1 MQACRNLTIDTAKRP
16 ARPRPALF
24 THRIAAHLDA
34 MGIVNE
40 AVQDAVGGRGITDL
54 FVPARNRK
62 LRSQN
67 RRARLISVFADF
79 PEVAPLGFRQ
89 RSHGPVIDHQH
100 IDAAQARQQVAQTAV
115 GAGDRQI
122 AKQRCRAR
130 LQRRASITAAFRQR
144 PVQSHGFGALQVLVD
159 GARRDRAASP
169 NLLMAQSK
177 FITEAKDLIFRMD
190 SLLAGKR
197 ILPFPGEVCP
207 PL

>member
-1 MQACRNLTIDTAKRP
+1 M
-16 ARPRPALF
+16 
-24 THRIAAHLDA
+24 
-34 MGIVNE
+34 
-40 AVQDAVGGRGITDL
+40 
-54 FVPARNRK
+54 
-62 LRSQN
+62 
-67 RRARLISVFADF
+67 RL
-79 PEVAPLGFRQ
+79 
-89 RSHGPVIDHQH
+89 
-100 IDAAQARQQVAQTAV
+100 
-115 GAGDRQI
+115 
-122 AKQRCRAR
+122 K
-130 LQRRASITAAFRQR
+130 RASKWRRLPSARAIARSRNSAAARVYSAEHPSRQAFRQR